1 MSKDDRMFVPI
12 KDKQMQHHIRTVMK
26 TTGIT
31 YEQLMA
37 KYLRLPCSGDLEL
50 LENKH
55 NETKKLYEEYVCIEN
70 KEQTHELFSYIWA
83 ILAQTAL
90 GNSESQKIIKILKD
104 CLTDTKE
111 QPNND

>member
-12 KDKQMQHHIRTVMK
+12 KDKQMQHQIRTVMK
-26 TTGIT
+26 TTRIT

-37 KYLRLPCSGDLEL
+37 KYLILPCNGDLEL

-55 NETKKLYEEYVCIEN
+55 NETKKLYEEYVCSEN
-70 KEQTHELFSYIWA
+70 KQYTHELFSYIWA

-90 GNSESQKIIKILKD
+90 GNSESHKIIKILKD
-104 CLTDTKE
+104 CFTDTTE
-111 QPNND
+111 